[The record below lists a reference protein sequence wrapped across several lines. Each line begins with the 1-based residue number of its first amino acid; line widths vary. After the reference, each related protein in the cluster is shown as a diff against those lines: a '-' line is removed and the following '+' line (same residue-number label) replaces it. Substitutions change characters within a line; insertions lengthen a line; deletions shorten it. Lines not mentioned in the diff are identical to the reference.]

1 MTSILTLHLKE
12 GNKEKMDTP
21 LSDPFLL
28 YQRGVVDYDF
38 CLFCYSRGGRKGEGK
53 EGKVRKER

>member
-1 MTSILTLHLKE
+1 
-12 GNKEKMDTP
+12 MDTP